1 MSLAALGGGERRP
14 YTRAIALGAVLP
26 DLPMFVFFAW
36 ERFAMGVSQRQ
47 IWDERYFSYDWQL
60 VFDVFNSL
68 WFRFLVVLL
77 INLSAN
83 LVYFRTPTELLT
95 EIEPSEARLRL
106 GGQVVEGSVLENG
119 ETLLLTVTD
128 GRESAVVVHNGVVP
142 QLFSEGQGVIVEGT
156 WDGSSFYS
164 DSMLIRHDEQYR
176 TEDNVVYD
184 SVDHEL
190 EDS

>member
-1 MSLAALGGGERRP
+1 VIRRYWKFLVPAILVLG
-14 YTRAIALGAVLP
+14 V
-26 DLPMFVFFAW
+26 
-36 ERFAMGVSQRQ
+36 
-47 IWDERYFSYDWQL
+47 
-60 VFDVFNSL
+60 
-68 WFRFLVVLL
+68 LVVLL
-77 INLSAN
+77 VNLSAN

-95 EIEPSEARLRL
+95 EVEPSESRLRL

-128 GRESAVVVHNGVVP
+128 GRQSTAVIHNGVVP
-142 QLFSEGQGVIVEGT
+142 QLFSEGQGVIVEGI
-156 WDGSSFYS
+156 WDGSSFHS

-184 SVDHEL
+184 SVEHKL